1 MTKVSSL
8 HIKSKWFSWLD
19 AGKVIEEITIL
30 SKLDWNDF
38 GQTRKNLNT
47 SVTAF
52 VKDEADLV
60 SRNVEIR
67 KKTLIANK
75 DDENAL

>member
-1 MTKVSSL
+1 MLFKREFL
-8 HIKSKWFSWLD
+8 
-19 AGKVIEEITIL
+19 
-30 SKLDWNDF
+30 F
-38 GQTRKNLNT
+38 GLTQKNQNT
-47 SVTAF
+47 GVTAF

-67 KKTLIANK
+67 KKTLMASK